1 MPDTT
6 AQVANPTETYYF
18 IKPSVSVAGI
28 GSALAIIIIGLLFLF
43 TFISTAFRWDKRKCK
58 GANFL
63 LSSAINGKKVEDTFG
78 ECVQKAQT
86 NSTSKDD
93 SALTKLTTDLQTS
106 VNTLKS
112 TIDQKAPSPSQSTSA
127 SYTGLLSTV
136 DTIQSALSKVLGS
149 VVLTAKMNNGV
160 LQSSNSLQ
168 NGELSQLINKYN
180 TLGSNIQDQQAT
192 SAAAGIS

>member
-1 MPDTT
+1 M
-6 AQVANPTETYYF
+6 
-18 IKPSVSVAGI
+18 
-28 GSALAIIIIGLLFLF
+28 
-43 TFISTAFRWDKRKCK
+43 
-58 GANFL
+58 
-63 LSSAINGKKVEDTFG
+63 
-78 ECVQKAQT
+78 QKAQT
-86 NSTSKDD
+86 NSTSNDD
-93 SALTKLTTDLQTS
+93 SALTKLTTDLQNS
-106 VNTLKS
+106 VATLKT
-112 TIDQKAPSPSQSTSA
+112 TIDTKGPSPSTSTSA

-180 TLGSNIQDQQAT
+180 TLGSNIQEQQAT

>member
-1 MPDTT
+1 MADASTN
-6 AQVANPTETYYF
+6 VYYF
-18 IKPSVSVAGI
+18 IKPSVSVASI
-28 GSALAIIIIGLLFLF
+28 GSALAIIIIGLIFLF
-43 TFISTAFRWDKRKCK
+43 TFISTAFKWEERKCK
-58 GANFL
+58 GSNFL
-63 LSSAINGKKVEDTFG
+63 LASAINGEPASKTFS

-86 NSTSKDD
+86 NSNSNDD
-93 SALTKLTTDLQTS
+93 SALTQLTKDLQTS
-106 VNTLKS
+106 VTNLKASIS
-112 TIDQKAPSPSQSTSA
+112 TSPASTSQSTSA
-127 SYTGLLSTV
+127 SYTGLLGTV
-136 DTIQSALSKVLGS
+136 DSIQSALSKVLGS